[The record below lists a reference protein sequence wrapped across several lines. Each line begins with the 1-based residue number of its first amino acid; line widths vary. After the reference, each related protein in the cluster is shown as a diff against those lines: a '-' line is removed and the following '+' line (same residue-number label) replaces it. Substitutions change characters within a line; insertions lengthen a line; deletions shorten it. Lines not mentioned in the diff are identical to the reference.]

1 MAKWEDVESILPYL
15 PLILRSSSSSSS
27 SSSSF
32 ALFWPPRALE
42 SLKAL
47 ALGPDVSRVAS
58 GEVLFD
64 AILDLRD
71 SIGLSQHPL
80 AHAAADGFALFFDEL
95 MSRMDARVW
104 FGEIVPTLAR
114 LLLQLPSLL
123 EAHYQKS
130 DEVFGKEKAGL
141 RVLGS
146 QEAGIVFLSQE
157 LIGALLACALFC
169 LFPTSNRD
177 AKLLP
182 AINFDYLFANLYPNA
197 RQSQEQK
204 VRCLIHYFERISL
217 STPTGFVS
225 FERKVIPLQR
235 SSSGISYPEADDWRI
250 SKASLCQFKVL
261 SAGLIEDQQDEALEV
276 DFANEYL
283 GGGALHRG
291 CVQEEIRFMI
301 NPELIAG
308 MLFMASMRDNEAIE
322 IVGVERFSQYMG
334 YSSSFRFVGDYI
346 DRKPFDLLGRRKTR
360 IIAIDALDSPRLAQ
374 YKTDCLLRETNKAF
388 CGFFDRSKHRC
399 YLKHFQMVDSCR
411 EYAHESN
418 ADASVVCKTSQ
429 EMENQDNS
437 ENRCS
442 SNSDLTENNEER
454 SQQIDLESIG
464 IATGNWGCGAF
475 GGDPEMKSMIQWLAA
490 SQALRPFIHY
500 YTFGEASLERLQQV
514 TEWISGHGW
523 TVCDLWSMLVEYS
536 TQRLRRETNVGFFAW
551 LLPGQSSTSDMQ
563 YMSQ

>member
-71 SIGLSQHPL
+71 SLGLSQHPL
-80 AHAAADGFALFFDEL
+80 AHAAADGFALFFDEVKTLCLSSPVTSLLRPRIVVVRL

-291 CVQEEIRFMI
+291 CVQILGK
-301 NPELIAG
+301 NL
-308 MLFMASMRDNEAIE
+308 
-322 IVGVERFSQYMG
+322 
-334 YSSSFRFVGDYI
+334 SFRFSHAVCRK
-346 DRKPFDLLGRRKTR
+346 RKPMDRNCGSR
-360 IIAIDALDSPRLAQ
+360 
-374 YKTDCLLRETNKAF
+374 AF
-388 CGFFDRSKHRC
+388 
-399 YLKHFQMVDSCR
+399 
-411 EYAHESN
+411 
-418 ADASVVCKTSQ
+418 
-429 EMENQDNS
+429 
-437 ENRCS
+437 
-442 SNSDLTENNEER
+442 
-454 SQQIDLESIG
+454 
-464 IATGNWGCGAF
+464 
-475 GGDPEMKSMIQWLAA
+475 
-490 SQALRPFIHY
+490 
-500 YTFGEASLERLQQV
+500 
-514 TEWISGHGW
+514 
-523 TVCDLWSMLVEYS
+523 
-536 TQRLRRETNVGFFAW
+536 
-551 LLPGQSSTSDMQ
+551 
-563 YMSQ
+563 

>member
-1 MAKWEDVESILPYL
+1 MAKWEDVESILPFL
-15 PLILRSSSSSSS
+15 PLILRSSS

-71 SIGLSQHPL
+71 SLGLSQHPL

-182 AINFDYLFANLYPNA
+182 AINFDYLFA
-197 RQSQEQK
+197 
-204 VRCLIHYFERISL
+204 
-217 STPTGFVS
+217 
-225 FERKVIPLQR
+225 
-235 SSSGISYPEADDWRI
+235 SSGISYPEADDWRI

-291 CVQEEIRFMI
+291 CVQVFFLKL
-301 NPELIAG
+301 LIVT
-308 MLFMASMRDNEAIE
+308 DAIE
-322 IVGVERFSQYMG
+322 YDILSRPGTQ
-334 YSSSFRFVGDYI
+334 
-346 DRKPFDLLGRRKTR
+346 RKPARRVPDRHMSKK
-360 IIAIDALDSPRLAQ
+360 
-374 YKTDCLLRETNKAF
+374 YTD
-388 CGFFDRSKHRC
+388 
-399 YLKHFQMVDSCR
+399 V
-411 EYAHESN
+411 
-418 ADASVVCKTSQ
+418 
-429 EMENQDNS
+429 
-437 ENRCS
+437 
-442 SNSDLTENNEER
+442 
-454 SQQIDLESIG
+454 
-464 IATGNWGCGAF
+464 
-475 GGDPEMKSMIQWLAA
+475 
-490 SQALRPFIHY
+490 
-500 YTFGEASLERLQQV
+500 
-514 TEWISGHGW
+514 
-523 TVCDLWSMLVEYS
+523 
-536 TQRLRRETNVGFFAW
+536 
-551 LLPGQSSTSDMQ
+551 
-563 YMSQ
+563 

>member
-1 MAKWEDVESILPYL
+1 
-15 PLILRSSSSSSS
+15 
-27 SSSSF
+27 
-32 ALFWPPRALE
+32 
-42 SLKAL
+42 
-47 ALGPDVSRVAS
+47 
-58 GEVLFD
+58 
-64 AILDLRD
+64 
-71 SIGLSQHPL
+71 
-80 AHAAADGFALFFDEL
+80 
-95 MSRMDARVW
+95 
-104 FGEIVPTLAR
+104 
-114 LLLQLPSLL
+114 
-123 EAHYQKS
+123 
-130 DEVFGKEKAGL
+130 
-141 RVLGS
+141 
-146 QEAGIVFLSQE
+146 
-157 LIGALLACALFC
+157 
-169 LFPTSNRD
+169 
-177 AKLLP
+177 
-182 AINFDYLFANLYPNA
+182 
-197 RQSQEQK
+197 
-204 VRCLIHYFERISL
+204 
-217 STPTGFVS
+217 
-225 FERKVIPLQR
+225 
-235 SSSGISYPEADDWRI
+235 
-250 SKASLCQFKVL
+250 
-261 SAGLIEDQQDEALEV
+261 
-276 DFANEYL
+276 
-283 GGGALHRG
+283 
-291 CVQEEIRFMI
+291 EEIRFMI

-322 IVGVERFSQYMG
+322 IVGVER

-429 EMENQDNS
+429 ENENQDNS